1 MSLESRKV
9 QSLILFLTALVCSR
23 TMFVSFNDPEGP
35 NLLVVAVG
43 AAVICAASWIANR
56 FVPAISRSKGIAK
69 ILLMIAVQVV
79 VTTILYF
86 VLK

>member
-35 NLLVVAVG
+35 NLLVIAVG
-43 AAVICAASWIANR
+43 AVVICAASWIANR

-69 ILLMIAVQVV
+69 ILLMIAVQAV

-86 VLK
+86 ALK

>member
-1 MSLESRKV
+1 MNLESKRL
-9 QSLILFLTALVCSR
+9 QSLILIITALICSR

-35 NLLVVAVG
+35 NLLVIAVG
-43 AAVICAASWIANR
+43 AVVICAASWIANR

-69 ILLMIAVQVV
+69 ILLMIAVQAV